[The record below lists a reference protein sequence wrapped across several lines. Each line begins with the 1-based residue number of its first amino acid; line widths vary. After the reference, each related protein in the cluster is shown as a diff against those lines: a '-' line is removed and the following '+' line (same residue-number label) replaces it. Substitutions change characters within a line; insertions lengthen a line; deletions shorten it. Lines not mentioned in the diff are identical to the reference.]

1 MAARRT
7 SIRRLANVALLA
19 ALALVLSYLETMIP
33 LPVAVPG
40 VKLGL
45 ANVAVVVALFALDAR
60 SALAVAM
67 VKVVASGLL
76 FGSPMM
82 LAYSLGGTALAF
94 LGMFA
99 LTRIPGVG
107 VVLVSMVAALLHN
120 VGQVA
125 VAALLLSSASVFLTL
140 PVLGVAA
147 LVTGALTGA
156 VATGVL
162 ATVQRGEGAR
172 PHVDASQLELR
183 PGEHVAF
190 VGANGSGKTSC
201 ALQLA
206 GLAGEEPAAAGGGH
220 VGAATGGGYAAVGGA
235 AGGGDVGAASGAAGG
250 KSVGVA
256 AASGQTVAAE
266 VGGGGAPSVA
276 GSSGAAA
283 SEAAASG
290 RVGAVEA
297 ATGARKS
304 GWERGNSNFS
314 DFCSSGAA
322 GKRASAGNGAEFRAE
337 KSLAGFESGDVGA
350 GSGSQQPAEPQ
361 SRLQNS
367 EKVERIKLEGT
378 VGVAFQDPDD
388 QIVAPKVRDDV
399 AFGLENRGMPCTQMQ
414 AEVAAALE
422 EAGAAAWA
430 RRDVAS
436 LSGGQKQRVATA
448 GLLAL
453 RPGLAIFDETTS
465 MLDGLAR
472 QAFARVVRRLC
483 ARGMGVIT
491 VTQLM
496 DEAFEADRIVV
507 FADGA
512 IVAQG
517 TPAELLG
524 QGELLAACGLELPR
538 VARLACSLRAAGV
551 DVPLTNDERAL
562 EDALCTAGRERA
574 AEGGR
579 TAGGASQV
587 AVASERATGGGRVA
601 GGGDALQ
608 AGCAAG
614 AAGAAGAAEAKDD
627 VAGHGHSTFS
637 EFCRESA
644 HPECVSE
651 GQNAEFRVAEP
662 PRVHLGRLG
671 AASDGLLRS
680 TGPQDGLQN
689 SEKVEQSHSGA
700 VRFASQAA
708 GGDAPRAAAAI
719 PSQLA
724 CAGAAFTY
732 GADQQPVLR
741 DVTLALR
748 PGQLVGLAGASGCGK
763 TTLLRLLAGRLAP
776 AAGTVQLD
784 GMQSN
789 GTPQVQRA
797 FTRQVGLVQQ
807 LPERQLFARTVWE
820 DVAFGP
826 RNLGLSAEEVD
837 ARVAEALA
845 AVGFDAQ
852 RAREASPFALSGGE
866 QRRVCLAGTLAMR
879 PAYLLLDEPTAGL
892 DPWQRDTLME
902 LLAQR
907 AQAGCAVLVVS
918 HDLDL
923 LAEHVQR
930 LALVGEGTLLYDGPT
945 APALADASLLARAGL
960 QQPLAA
966 RVAGRLQQRGA
977 LPAGPAAP
985 IASMQALTAA
995 LAAGGPAAA
1004 AGPAPAGAAATSA
1017 PGEAT
1022 RP

>member
-1 MAARRT
+1 MAARRA

-60 SALAVAM
+60 SALAVAV

-94 LGMFA
+94 LGMFV

-125 VAALLLSSASVFLTL
+125 VAAALLSSASVFLTL

-162 ATVQRGEGAR
+162 ATVQRGEDGR
-172 PHVDASQLELR
+172 PHVDASQLKLH

-206 GLAGEEPAAAGGGH
+206 GLVGE
-220 VGAATGGGYAAVGGA
+220 
-235 AGGGDVGAASGAAGG
+235 
-250 KSVGVA
+250 
-256 AASGQTVAAE
+256 
-266 VGGGGAPSVA
+266 
-276 GSSGAAA
+276 
-283 SEAAASG
+283 
-290 RVGAVEA
+290 
-297 ATGARKS
+297 
-304 GWERGNSNFS
+304 
-314 DFCSSGAA
+314 
-322 GKRASAGNGAEFRAE
+322 
-337 KSLAGFESGDVGA
+337 GA
-350 GSGSQQPAEPQ
+350 GSG
-361 SRLQNS
+361 
-367 EKVERIKLEGT
+367 ERVAGAGSGERAGAAGAARGT

-399 AFGLENRGMPCTQMQ
+399 AFGLENRGMPRAQMQ
-414 AEVAAALE
+414 TEVTSALE
-422 EAGAAAWA
+422 EAGVAAWA
-430 RRDVAS
+430 CRDVAS

-448 GLLAL
+448 GLLAMK
-453 RPGLAIFDETTS
+453 PGLAIFDETTS
-465 MLDGLAR
+465 MLDGPAR
-472 QAFARVVRRLC
+472 QAFTRVVRRLC
-483 ARGMGVIT
+483 ARGMGVVQIT
-491 VTQLM
+491 QHM
-496 DEAFEADRIVV
+496 DEAFEADHIVV

-517 TPAELLG
+517 TPVELLQ

-538 VARLACSLRAAGV
+538 VARLACGLRAAGV

-562 EDALCTAGRERA
+562 EDALCTAGREQA
-574 AEGGR
+574 AAGGR
-579 TAGGASQV
+579 TAGGA
-587 AVASERATGGGRVA
+587 
-601 GGGDALQ
+601 
-608 AGCAAG
+608 
-614 AAGAAGAAEAKDD
+614 AKDD
-627 VAGHGHSTFS
+627 VAGHGYSTFS

-651 GQNAEFRVAEP
+651 GQNAEFRAAEP
-662 PRVHLGRLG
+662 PGAHLGRPG
-671 AASDGLLRS
+671 AAPDGLLRA
-680 TGPQDGLQN
+680 TEPQGGLQN

-700 VRFASQAA
+700 ARFASQAA
-708 GGDAPRAAAAI
+708 ADAAPRAAAAV

-724 CAGAAFTY
+724 CAGAAFAY
-732 GADQQPVLR
+732 GADQQPVLQG
-741 DVTLALR
+741 VTLALR

-892 DPWQRDTLME
+892 DPWQRDALME

-907 AQAGCAVLVVS
+907 ARAGCAVLVVS

-930 LALVGEGTLLYDGPT
+930 LALVGEGTLLYDGPA
-945 APALADASLLARAGL
+945 APALADVSLLARAGL
-960 QQPLAA
+960 QQPLVA

-985 IASMQALTAA
+985 IASTQALTAA
-995 LAAGGPAAA
+995 LAAGGSAAA
-1004 AGPAPAGAAATSA
+1004 AGLAPAVAGASG
-1017 PGEAT
+1017 PGEAI